1 VTVVLHLCLCLKEI
15 IEFGIKA
22 LGFLSKLL
30 CLGLTLLDNKKDPI
44 KNPSQR
50 FGLETIWQ

>member
-1 VTVVLHLCLCLKEI
+1 MTVVLHLCLCLKEI